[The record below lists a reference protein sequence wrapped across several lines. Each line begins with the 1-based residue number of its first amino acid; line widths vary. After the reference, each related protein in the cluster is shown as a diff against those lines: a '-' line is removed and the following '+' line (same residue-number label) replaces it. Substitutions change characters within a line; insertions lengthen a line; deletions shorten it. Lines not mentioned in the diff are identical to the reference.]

1 MSVVAALVN
10 QKGGVGKTTVAV
22 HLAYWLSLR
31 GSVIVV
37 DADAQHSSSNW
48 LKDLN
53 LPCQVTSD
61 PEDLLDSLPQLAQ
74 KFDTVIVDGPAGL
87 SEVTKSILYASDL
100 ALVPCK
106 PSGLD
111 THSSG
116 KILRMLR
123 QAQRIRGGMPQGALF
138 LNQAVK
144 GTVLLKESQELLTN
158 TGFPLLSTVIYNR
171 QVISDAPGQG
181 LTVWQALG
189 ATAKSA
195 ASDFESLFTEALEV
209 LNAES

>member
-31 GSVIVV
+31 GRVIVV
-37 DADAQHSSSNW
+37 DADAQQSSSNW

-61 PEDLLDSLPQLAQ
+61 PEDLLDSLPQLAIE
-74 KFDTVIVDGPAGL
+74 FDTVIVDGPAGL

-116 KILRMLR
+116 KISVCSGKRSEYEGECLKGRYSSTK
-123 QAQRIRGGMPQGALF
+123 P
-138 LNQAVK
+138 VK
-144 GTVLLKESQELLTN
+144 GTLLLKESQELLTN
-158 TGFPLLSTVIYNR
+158 TGFPFSLQLSTI
-171 QVISDAPGQG
+171 
-181 LTVWQALG
+181 
-189 ATAKSA
+189 AK
-195 ASDFESLFTEALEV
+195 
-209 LNAES
+209 